1 MLTLIQLVHLSGPLY
16 RRATYCFQA
25 GCDAGQSG
33 PSCTFDGKRAK
44 TATPIALSQL
54 NDGVT
59 VTIALYGAHLPRW
72 ETSAMGFSRP
82 VRAAMVQDGD

>member
-44 TATPIALSQL
+44 TATPIALAQL

-59 VTIALYGAHLPRW
+59 VTKALNQGWTPRQGASPAQFVPRW
-72 ETSAMGFSRP
+72 CKMGT
-82 VRAAMVQDGD
+82 D